1 MNIKYRRKQLHINNQ
16 GAAMIVVVCVLM
28 VMMILCLSMIAGA
41 YQMMASVNDGLGDV
55 TCYQQAMTFSEV
67 LKAQL
72 VTGDTEIAI
81 PAEGGGVTF
90 GLKEYVQAFGAK
102 TSDFSE
108 EKKEVTCELTTAD
121 EHGISAGAG
130 YGDVHLFL
138 KKISLGSSNNR
149 LFVTTVIE
157 KDGQPMSSVIAGYDI
172 SLSGGGNMKV
182 AFRAYY

>member
-1 MNIKYRRKQLHINNQ
+1 
-16 GAAMIVVVCVLM
+16 MIVVVCVLM

-55 TCYQQAMTFSEV
+55 TCYQQAMSFSEA
-67 LKAQL
+67 LKTQL
-72 VTGDTEIAI
+72 VTGDTEIVI
-81 PAEGGGVTF
+81 PAEGGGVTL
-90 GLKEYVQAFGAK
+90 GLKEYIQAFGAK

-108 EKKEVTCELTTAD
+108 EKTEVTCELTTSD
-121 EHGISAGAG
+121 TNGVSAGGG
-130 YGDVHLFL
+130 YGDVHLIL
-138 KKISLGSSNNR
+138 KKVSLGSSNVR